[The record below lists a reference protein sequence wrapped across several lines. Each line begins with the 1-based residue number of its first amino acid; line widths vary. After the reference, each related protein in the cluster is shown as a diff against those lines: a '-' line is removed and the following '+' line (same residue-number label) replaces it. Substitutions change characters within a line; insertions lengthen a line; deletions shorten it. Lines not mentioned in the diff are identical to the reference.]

1 MPHIDT
7 RSVVVEQT
15 NENIPPE
22 VNSPLS
28 SLSVEHVDIITQPT
42 TFRDV
47 YSPPYLAQDEQTLD
61 DLTLST
67 TPFEGETAPIP
78 VQQMAFL
85 KYLVSC
91 GLVNEGFEEGCV
103 PEQYRPKN

>member
-1 MPHIDT
+1 MPHMGT

-22 VNSPLS
+22 ANLPLS

-42 TFRDV
+42 TLRDI
-47 YSPPYLAQDEQTLD
+47 YSLPYLAQDEQTLE
-61 DLTLST
+61 DLTLSI
-67 TPFEGETAPIP
+67 TPFDGETAPIP

-85 KYLVSC
+85 KYLVSR
-91 GLVNEGFEEGCV
+91 GLVNEGFEEGSI
-103 PEQYRPKN
+103 PEQYRPKK